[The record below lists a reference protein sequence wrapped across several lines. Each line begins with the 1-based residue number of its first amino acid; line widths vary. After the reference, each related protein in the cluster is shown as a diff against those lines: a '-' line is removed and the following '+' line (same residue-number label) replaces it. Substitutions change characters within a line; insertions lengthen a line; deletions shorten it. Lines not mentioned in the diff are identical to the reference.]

1 MNKLLIVGSQTIHTY
16 NYIELVKDFFDD
28 ILLVTDKGRE
38 GHELRVKELD
48 FSLKLKNLIETVR
61 GIRKQIKEFKPTV
74 IHIHQANSYAFYTLK
89 AAKSFRIP
97 VILTV
102 WGSDVLV
109 NPKKS
114 FHLKKIVQYN
124 LRRADYV
131 TTDSL
136 YVASEVKRLVPSRTV
151 ELVANFGVELLPVN
165 VERQNIVYSNRLHKK
180 LYRIDK
186 IILAFEKFSQQ
197 KKDWKLVIAA
207 EGDQTNFLKELVRL
221 KSLEGKVEFVGWL
234 NPEENARWY
243 AQSKIWVSIPESDGV
258 GISMLEAMAYGCI
271 PVISDLPVK
280 HEWITNGANGI
291 LVSDVDTEFIS
302 EAFSL
307 EQPEVQKINHVII
320 AERGTKT
327 ANSEKFIHLYKKILN
342 K

>member
-28 ILLVTDKGRE
+28 ILLITDKRRE
-38 GHELRVKELD
+38 GNKLKVTELD
-48 FSLKLKNLIETVR
+48 FSLKLTNLRETVLR
-61 GIRKQIKEFKPTV
+61 IRKQIEEFKPTI
-74 IHIHQANSYAFYTLK
+74 IHIHQANSYAFYTLQ
-89 AAKSFRIP
+89 AAKKFKIP
-97 VILTV
+97 VVLTV

-114 FHLKKIVQYN
+114 FLLKKITQYN
-124 LRRADYV
+124 LRKADYV

-136 YVASEVKRLVPSRTV
+136 HVASEVKCLVPSKSV
-151 ELVANFGVELLPVN
+151 DLIANFGVELLPVN
-165 VERQNIVYSNRLHKK
+165 VDKQNIVYSNRLHKK

-186 IILAFEKFSQQ
+186 IILAFEKFLQQ
-197 KKDWKLVIAA
+197 NRDWKLVIAA
-207 EGDQTNFLKELVRL
+207 EGDQTGFLKELVRL
-221 KSLEGKVEFVGWL
+221 KSLEDKVEFVGWL

-271 PVISDLPVK
+271 PVVSDLPVK
-280 HEWITNGANGI
+280 HEWITDGVNGI
-291 LVSDVDTEFIS
+291 LVNDVSTEFIS
-302 EAFSL
+302 ESFRL
-307 EQPEVQKINHVII
+307 EQPEVQKLNHIII

-327 ANSEKFIHLYKKILN
+327 ANREKFIHLYKKILN